1 MCKKLT
7 SEELLKTKIWYSY
20 AVSCKDLHIFRI
32 LAIAHVFF
40 VYVVCNINLRTYTYE
55 EPNRGSKTGFA
66 YTIFRVKTMHTK
78 AVDELV

>member
-1 MCKKLT
+1 M
-7 SEELLKTKIWYSY
+7 
-20 AVSCKDLHIFRI
+20 SCKDLHIFRI

-40 VYVVCNINLRTYTYE
+40 VYVVCNINLRTYTYD
-55 EPNRGSKTGFA
+55 EPNHGSKTGSA